1 MVMNNHEVTGIL
13 ITNGYSKLPR
23 GILLAN
29 EPREIRWFREGR
41 PATRAEVRNA
51 IDIAAERDE
60 VKRNPNGQEIIRK
73 LGMLR
78 LPVAD

>member
-1 MVMNNHEVTGIL
+1 MNNHEVTGIL

-51 IDIAAERDE
+51 ITSL
-60 VKRNPNGQEIIRK
+60 RK
-73 LGMLR
+73 GTR
-78 LPVAD
+78 